1 MADNRSQ
8 NVEVVTEFGEK
19 LTDLRKEKGLTQQQ
33 LADMLGVSV
42 KTINQYEN
50 NPEKDLSFFTVKR
63 ISSIFNVSIDYLA
76 GYKTNKPIQDMSL
89 DTINLTKEAV
99 DSVSTGNYDH
109 VILSDILSHPHFN
122 ILMLDIMVLYSQQ
135 YAVNMAQRNATFEFA
150 RQQILSKVDGK
161 ENVDTKLLEL
171 SGMDDDLYVMNVI
184 HTDLDIILNDLKKKY
199 IPEDIEKGKK
209 ILKSMLFSGMEKGL
223 NAAQESTS
231 VKYSPD
237 HFIDI
242 IFGELEI
249 PAEKVSAEQRE
260 ELVKIVKLSPLV
272 KSNVSMRGKT

>member
-1 MADNRSQ
+1 MYN
-8 NVEVVTEFGEK
+8 E
-19 LTDLRKEKGLTQQQ
+19 
-33 LADMLGVSV
+33 
-42 KTINQYEN
+42 QY
-50 NPEKDLSFFTVKR
+50 R
-63 ISSIFNVSIDYLA
+63 
-76 GYKTNKPIQDMSL
+76 
-89 DTINLTKEAV
+89 
-99 DSVSTGNYDH
+99 H
-109 VILSDILSHPHFN
+109 
-122 ILMLDIMVLYSQQ
+122 
-135 YAVNMAQRNATFEFA
+135 MAQRNATFEFA

-171 SGMDDDLYVMNVI
+171 SGIDDDLYVMNVI
-184 HTDLDIILNDLKKKY
+184 HTDLDIILNDLKKNY

-231 VKYSPD
+231 IKYSPD

-242 IFGELEI
+242 IFVELEI

>member
-1 MADNRSQ
+1 MYN
-8 NVEVVTEFGEK
+8 E
-19 LTDLRKEKGLTQQQ
+19 
-33 LADMLGVSV
+33 
-42 KTINQYEN
+42 QY
-50 NPEKDLSFFTVKR
+50 R
-63 ISSIFNVSIDYLA
+63 
-76 GYKTNKPIQDMSL
+76 
-89 DTINLTKEAV
+89 
-99 DSVSTGNYDH
+99 H
-109 VILSDILSHPHFN
+109 
-122 ILMLDIMVLYSQQ
+122 
-135 YAVNMAQRNATFEFA
+135 MAQRNATFEFA

-171 SGMDDDLYVMNVI
+171 SGMDDDLYIMNVI

-231 VKYSPD
+231 IKYSPD

-242 IFGELEI
+242 IFVELEI

-260 ELVKIVKLSPLV
+260 ELVKIVKPSRLRVFVLFESV
-272 KSNVSMRGKT
+272 NHYSDNSGNHN